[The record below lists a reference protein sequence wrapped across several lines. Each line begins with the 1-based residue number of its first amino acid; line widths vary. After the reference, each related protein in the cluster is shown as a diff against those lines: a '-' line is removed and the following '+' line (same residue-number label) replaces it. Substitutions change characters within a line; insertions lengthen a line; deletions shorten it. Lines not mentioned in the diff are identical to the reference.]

1 MHVTALIHPT
11 WRRRNSQV
19 AYPEC
24 LQEANEDNGELD
36 EKANLVDLETSEKMP
51 DICGLKTESKTEDDV
66 DSNEDNRDAGVKSNP
81 VDLGTSEKISEVCG
95 LKTHS
100 KTEDDLD
107 SAEDGVNGDAEHH
120 PESPPAESES
130 IDTDSDTEEEESEE
144 DNNKDIM
151 PPFSEYSGGRR
162 LRGGRPLTRC
172 GAMTSESLQIMMTQ
186 MPQSV
191 NRRKERNTRNRTP
204 CKR

>member
-1 MHVTALIHPT
+1 M
-11 WRRRNSQV
+11 
-19 AYPEC
+19 
-24 LQEANEDNGELD
+24 EA
-36 EKANLVDLETSEKMP
+36 
-51 DICGLKTESKTEDDV
+51 
-66 DSNEDNRDAGVKSNP
+66 NEDNRDAGVKSNL
-81 VDLGTSEKISEVCG
+81 VDLGTSEKMSEVCG
-95 LKTHS
+95 FKTHL

-130 IDTDSDTEEEESEE
+130 IDTDSDTEEDSEE
-144 DNNKDIM
+144 DNDKEIM
-151 PPFSEYSGGRR
+151 LPFPENSGGRR
-162 LRGGRPLTRC
+162 LGAGRPLTRC
-172 GAMTSESLQIMMTQ
+172 GAFKLTSESLQIMMTQ